1 MVFVRS
7 LKAQVQKQLNNLNLT
22 IQLRKETKPMK
33 LSLKDA
39 EFLDELLQQI
49 PEHRMPRGVR
59 HRKRSILAIS
69 ICAIICN
76 AWSFAA
82 IAEWQSVVRKICSNV
97 SCRYNTKRND
107 TNHRVNLPSGVSYS
121 RWMQKQLIKSLA
133 LVSICR

>member
-1 MVFVRS
+1 MNIRYKAAGWIFLGHSTGFARSSQGYLLHNKPKMVFVRS
-7 LKAQVQKQLNNLNLT
+7 LNAQVQKQLNNLNLT

-76 AWSFAA
+76 A
-82 IAEWQSVVRKICSNV
+82 
-97 SCRYNTKRND
+97 
-107 TNHRVNLPSGVSYS
+107 
-121 RWMQKQLIKSLA
+121 
-133 LVSICR
+133 